1 MKNFISKHEMITF
14 FLIILLMNSL
24 ANRQNLLD
32 YLKNLEQTNFALKN
46 KLKQYEGSNEQSNK
60 ESPVRMQASGKMMR
74 RGQVN

>member
-1 MKNFISKHEMITF
+1 MITF

>member
-1 MKNFISKHEMITF
+1 
-14 FLIILLMNSL
+14 MNSL